1 MNNKDIILI
10 VTLFIIFGVLI
21 FTTPS
26 LDGRISL
33 DIWILFIAAIFAAA
47 IIRII
52 IIIIISHR
60 KKSKNEL
67 IEKFKNQHIVV
78 QILEIAFIVLFIYQ
92 LVTVQQLRITSYIFG
107 LLVLALF
114 IEWFLKKEE

>member
-10 VTLFIIFGVLI
+10 VILFIIFGVLI

-26 LDGRISL
+26 MDGRISL
-33 DIWILFIAAIFAAA
+33 DIWILFIAAIFAAV
-47 IIRII
+47 IIR
-52 IIIIISHR
+52 IIISHR

-78 QILEIAFIVLFIYQ
+78 QILEIAFILLFLYELIS
-92 LVTVQQLRITSYIFG
+92 VQQLRITSYIFG

>member
-10 VTLFIIFGVLI
+10 VILFIIFGVLI

-26 LDGRISL
+26 MDGRISL

-47 IIRII
+47 IIRI

-107 LLVLALF
+107 LLVIALF

>member
-10 VTLFIIFGVLI
+10 VILFIIFGVLI

-26 LDGRISL
+26 MDGRISL
-33 DIWILFIAAIFAAA
+33 DIWILFIAAIFIAV
-47 IIRII
+47 IIR
-52 IIIIISHR
+52 IIISHR

-78 QILEIAFIVLFIYQ
+78 QILIIAFIVLFIYQ

-107 LLVLALF
+107 LLVIALF
-114 IEWFLKKEE
+114 LQWFLKKEE